1 VSATSLPPHSDS
13 WTERDRVAA
22 LRAYGVLHTAP
33 EMAFDDIVALV
44 ARICEAP
51 TALISLVD
59 TDVQWFKAR
68 VGLDATETGR
78 DVSFC
83 DHAMREH
90 EVMVVPDA
98 TKDPR
103 FAEQCP
109 GDRGAGHPL
118 LCRGPAG
125 DCGRVPDRV
134 AVRHRLPAA
143 A

>member
-1 VSATSLPPHSDS
+1 M
-13 WTERDRVAA
+13 E
-22 LRAYGVLHTAP
+22 
-33 EMAFDDIVALV
+33 FDDIVALV
-44 ARICEAP
+44 ARICDVP

-103 FAEQCP
+103 FADNGLVTGDP
-109 GDRGAGHPL
+109 GIRFYAGAPL
-118 LCRGPAG
+118 VGSPTAIRSDPCASSIIGPAR
-125 DCGRVPDRV
+125 RV
-134 AVRHRLPAA
+134 
-143 A
+143 